1 MGHLPQDTN
10 KSGSPR
16 GLEASGQGCLD
27 VAGFRRRKRNEAPL
41 VSRGAGPGCAP
52 CLQLGELGKDQRKEL
67 HGRRKA
73 PHRQKLWL
81 VVTSTIPV
89 PLLEKIGASYI
100 SNQL

>member
-1 MGHLPQDTN
+1 MDHLLQDTN

-27 VAGFRRRKRNEAPL
+27 VAGFRRSKRNEAPL

-52 CLQLGELGKDQRKEL
+52 CLQPGEPGKDQRKEL
-67 HGRRKA
+67 HGRKKA

-81 VVTSTIPV
+81 VVTSTIPAP
-89 PLLEKIGASYI
+89 PLVKTGASYI
-100 SNQL
+100 SNHL